1 MCLAELLNQH
11 THSITGSQV
20 GKFVPTLRVIASPW
34 LCTASLQVVFIRN
47 FKCAK
52 CSAAMHYGCVLIVIF
67 FLSNLWLFETS
78 SPVAQAGLELVV
90 KDGLELLP
98 DSPAY
103 ISQVLH
109 HA

>member
-1 MCLAELLNQH
+1 M
-11 THSITGSQV
+11 
-20 GKFVPTLRVIASPW
+20 
-34 LCTASLQVVFIRN
+34 
-47 FKCAK
+47 
-52 CSAAMHYGCVLIVIF
+52 VIF